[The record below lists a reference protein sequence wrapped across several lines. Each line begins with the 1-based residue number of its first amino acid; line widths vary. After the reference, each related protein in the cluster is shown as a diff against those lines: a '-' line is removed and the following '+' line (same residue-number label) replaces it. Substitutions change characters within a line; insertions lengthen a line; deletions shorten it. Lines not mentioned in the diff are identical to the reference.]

1 MKRVAIVQSNY
12 VPWRG
17 YFDLISCVDEFIL
30 LDDVQYTTRDWRN
43 RNLIKTPEGT
53 AWLTIPVRGGQ
64 GQRIDEVEI
73 ADPRWG
79 EAHLRTLA
87 HAYRAAPCFERCEPW
102 LSALY
107 LDAPAM
113 LSDVNRSFLERICA
127 ELGIGTTLT
136 HARDYGAEGAKSS
149 RLLEL
154 CLRAGATEYVSG
166 PAARAYLD
174 RELFAGAGVRVR
186 WFEYP
191 AYPEYPQLHPPFE
204 PRVSILDLLFHT
216 GGQAPR
222 YLRANP
228 DGALALAGGDE

>member
-43 RNLIKTPEGT
+43 RNRIKTPDGV

-64 GQRIDEVEI
+64 GQRIDQVEV
-73 ADPRWG
+73 ADPGWG
-79 EAHLRTLA
+79 RAHLRTLTD
-87 HAYRAAPCFERCEPW
+87 AYRAAPCFERCEPW
-102 LSALY
+102 LSELY
-107 LDAPAM
+107 LDAPTM
-113 LSDVNRSFLERICA
+113 LTEVNRSFLERICS
-127 ELGIGTTLT
+127 ELGIATPLT
-136 HARDYGAEGAKSS
+136 RSSAYGAEGAKSS
-149 RLLEL
+149 RLLDL

-174 RELFAGAGVRVR
+174 QELFAEAGMSVR

-191 AYPEYPQLHPPFE
+191 EAPEYTQLYPPFE
-204 PRVSILDLLFHT
+204 PRVSVLDLLFHT
-216 GGQAPR
+216 GARATR
-222 YLRANP
+222 YLRK
-228 DGALALAGGDE
+228 DRSALALAGRGE